1 MDFLKKKPEIKKRTL
16 NYNFNES
23 KLDEYTDIQIDAFV
37 KDYYKHAKKVNKS
50 TAYNVPDTPTFHS
63 IFTSNQ
69 CTVSIDRSW
78 NEGHMNVTYR
88 GIGVWNSKYKRTL
101 AKIIE

>member
-23 KLDEYTDIQIDAFV
+23 KLDEYTDIQIEAFLQE
-37 KDYYKHAKKVNKS
+37 YYKGAKLVDQS
-50 TAYNVPDTPTFHS
+50 TAYSVPSTKEYHKELVD
-63 IFTSNQ
+63 NK
-69 CTVSIDRSW
+69 VSIDRHTSYGGF
-78 NEGHMNVTYR
+78 NITYG
-88 GIGVWNSKYKRTL
+88 GIGVWNAGTKRTL